1 MAAIDI
7 MNDERRPLWTRYGFS
22 LLFYAVVTVSAIAFL
37 NLPGAQDYVG
47 TDNDDVMRL
56 VVVRDFLAGQGWFDN
71 MQHRL
76 GLEAGTS
83 MHWSRLIDLPIAV
96 LITFFRQFLPETA
109 AEAAALLVWPLS
121 LTVPLLAT
129 IGLAGRRIG
138 GPQVMQIAFAMTAIL
153 VVTSNRFLPGAID
166 HHNVQ
171 FVLIATMAAMLVDA
185 DYKPWSFAVAG
196 AAAALA
202 IAIGAETTPIVA
214 VVCLVV
220 AVLWAWHGS
229 DFAAAARAF
238 ALAIAIGVTIFF
250 FTTVPPSRYGEVT
263 CDSLS
268 VGYYGITAAGG
279 ALLFLSA
286 LLANGARREFRFALL
301 AGSGVIVAATAL
313 VLAPQCLRNPL
324 ADLDPLLVKLWLSN
338 VIEAQSVLSEL
349 RSEPG
354 TFGGFYAVGFFALI
368 VCLSRIVMRD
378 RVELHAILFA
388 LVAAAWGIALIQV
401 RGAVFAN
408 LLALLPLALL
418 ISELR
423 RQAHADPENMSI
435 GFFFLGGALMAV
447 PSVWA
452 FLGVLSAEGTDG
464 VANRLRSGES
474 KQTEM
479 AASADCESRAAIAPM
494 TEVPPT
500 TVAAPSD
507 SGSDILRFTAHRVLS
522 APYHRNQGGMLT
534 ELHIGLAT
542 PAEAVAFLR
551 GAKVG
556 LIAYCPE
563 NAQTKRLA
571 AMKPDGLYA
580 ALGRGEIPPY
590 LIALPQAEDS
600 GFHLY
605 RVDLPAE

>member
-7 MNDERRPLWTRYGFS
+7 TKDEREPLWSRYGLS
-22 LLFYAVVTVSAIAFL
+22 LLFYAVVTISALALL
-37 NLPGAQDYVG
+37 NLPGANDYVG

-56 VVVRDFLAGQGWFDN
+56 VVVRDLLAGQGWFDN
-71 MQHRL
+71 VQHRL
-76 GLEAGTS
+76 GLGGGTS
-83 MHWSRLIDLPIAV
+83 MHWSRLIDLPIAA
-96 LITFFRQFLPETA
+96 LITSFRQFLPETA
-109 AEAAALLVWPLS
+109 AEAAALVVWPLS
-121 LTVPLLAT
+121 LTIPLLAMM
-129 IGLAGRRIG
+129 GLAGRRIG

-171 FVLIATMAAMLVDA
+171 FVLVATMAAMLVDA
-185 DYKPWSFAVAG
+185 DYKPWSFALAG
-196 AAAALA
+196 TAAALA

-214 VVCLVV
+214 VVCLLV
-220 AVLWAWHGS
+220 AVLWAWHGRE
-229 DFAAAARAF
+229 FAAAARAF
-238 ALAIAIGVTIFF
+238 ALAIAIGVTVFF
-250 FTTVPPSRYGEVT
+250 FATVPPSRYGEVT

-279 ALLFLSA
+279 AVLFLSA
-286 LLANGARREFRFALL
+286 LLISGARRELRFAVL
-301 AGSGVIVAATAL
+301 AGDGAIVAMTAL

-368 VCLSRIVMRD
+368 VCLSRIMMRD
-378 RVELHAILFA
+378 RVELHVILLT

-408 LLALLPLALL
+408 LLAILPLALL

-423 RQAHADPENMSI
+423 RHAHADPENMSV
-435 GFFFLGGALMAV
+435 GFFFLGSGLMAV

-452 FLGVLSAEGTDG
+452 FVGVLATEGTDG
-464 VANRLRSGES
+464 VADRLRSGGS
-474 KQTEM
+474 KQTEI
-479 AASADCESRAAIAPM
+479 AAAADCESRRAIAPM
-494 TEVPPT
+494 VNLPAT
-500 TVAAPSD
+500 TVVAPSD
-507 SGSDILRFTAHRVLS
+507 SGSDILRFTAHRVIS

-542 PAEAVAFLR
+542 PNEAVAFLR

-556 LIAYCPE
+556 MIAYCPG

-590 LIALPQAEDS
+590 LVALPHAEGS
-600 GFHLY
+600 GFQLY

>member
-7 MNDERRPLWTRYGFS
+7 TKDERVPFWSRYGLS
-22 LLFYAVVTVSAIAFL
+22 LLFYAVVTISALALL
-37 NLPGAQDYVG
+37 NLPGANDYVG

-56 VVVRDFLAGQGWFDN
+56 VVVRDLLAGQGWFDN
-71 MQHRL
+71 VQHRL
-76 GLEAGTS
+76 GLGGGTS
-83 MHWSRLIDLPIAV
+83 MHWSRLIDLPIAA
-96 LITFFRQFLPETA
+96 LITSFRQFLPETA

-121 LTVPLLAT
+121 LTIPLLAMM
-129 IGLAGRRIG
+129 GLAGRRIG

-185 DYKPWSFAVAG
+185 DYKPWSFALAG
-196 AAAALA
+196 TAAALA

-214 VVCLVV
+214 VVCLLV
-220 AVLWAWHGS
+220 AVLWAWHGGE
-229 DFAAAARAF
+229 FAAAARAF
-238 ALAIAIGVTIFF
+238 ALAIAIGVTVFF
-250 FTTVPPSRYGEVT
+250 FATVPPSRYGEVT

-286 LLANGARREFRFALL
+286 LLASGARRELRFVVL
-301 AGSGVIVAATAL
+301 AGNGVIVAATAL

-338 VIEAQSVLSEL
+338 VIEAQSGLSEL
-349 RSEPG
+349 SSEPG

-368 VCLSRIVMRD
+368 VCLSRIMLRD
-378 RVELHAILFA
+378 RVELHAILLA

-408 LLALLPLALL
+408 LLAILPLAVLV
-418 ISELR
+418 SELR
-423 RQAHADPENMSI
+423 RHAQADPENMSA

-452 FLGVLSAEGTDG
+452 FLGVLTAEGTHG
-464 VANRLRSGES
+464 VANRFRSGGNV
-474 KQTEM
+474 QG
-479 AASADCESRAAIAPM
+479 AQISADCESRAAIAPM
-494 TEVPPT
+494 TEVLPT

-534 ELHIGLAT
+534 ELHIGLAI
-542 PAEAVAFLR
+542 PSEAVAFLR

-556 LIAYCPE
+556 MIAYCPG

-590 LIALPQAEDS
+590 LVALPHAEGS
-600 GFHLY
+600 GFQLY

>member
-7 MNDERRPLWTRYGFS
+7 TNDERRPLWTRYSFS
-22 LLFYAVVTVSAIAFL
+22 LLFYAVVTVSALAFL

-56 VVVRDFLAGQGWFDN
+56 VVVRDLLAGQGWFDN
-71 MQHRL
+71 VQHRL
-76 GLEAGTS
+76 GLEAGTA
-83 MHWSRLIDLPIAV
+83 MHWSRLIDLPIAG
-96 LITFFRQFLPETA
+96 LIVFFRQLMPESV
-109 AEAAALLVWPLS
+109 AEAGALLAWPLS
-121 LTVPLLAT
+121 LTIPFLAMM
-129 IGLAGRRIG
+129 GLAGRRMG
-138 GPQVMQIAFAMTAIL
+138 GPQVMQIAFAMTTIL

-196 AAAALA
+196 AAAAAA

-214 VVCLVV
+214 VVCLIV

-229 DFAAAARAF
+229 AFAAAARAF
-238 ALAIAIGVTIFF
+238 ALAIAIGITVVFF
-250 FTTVPPSRYGEVT
+250 ATVPPSRYGEVT

-268 VGYYGITAAGG
+268 IGYYGITAAGG

-286 LLANGARREFRFALL
+286 LLASGVRREFRFAVL
-301 AGSGVIVAATAL
+301 AGDGVIVVATAL
-313 VLAPQCLRNPL
+313 ILAPQCLRNPL
-324 ADLDPLLVKLWLSN
+324 ADLDPLLVRLWLSN

-349 RSEPG
+349 SSEPG
-354 TFGGFYAVGFFALI
+354 TFGGFYAVGLFALL
-368 VCLSRIVMRD
+368 VCLSRIWMRD
-378 RVELHAILFA
+378 RVELHAILLA

-408 LLALLPLALL
+408 LLAILPLALL

-423 RQAHADPENMSI
+423 RHAHADPENMSI
-435 GFFFLGGALMAV
+435 GFFFLGSALMAV

-452 FLGVLSAEGTDG
+452 FVGVLAAEGTDG
-464 VANRLRSGES
+464 IANRLRSGEP
-474 KQTEM
+474 KQTET
-479 AASADCESRAAIAPM
+479 AASADCESRTAIAPM
-494 TEVPPT
+494 VNLPAT

-507 SGSDILRFTAHRVLS
+507 SGSEILRFTAHRVLS

-551 GAKVG
+551 GANVG

-563 NAQTKRLA
+563 DAQTKRLA

-590 LIALPQAEDS
+590 LVALPQAEGS
-600 GFHLY
+600 GFRLY
-605 RVDLPAE
+605 KVDLPAE